1 MTYQEVH
8 NLCKRVS
15 ELNKRLRLIASDI
28 KVAQLEMSG
37 ITAIQFDHIPVRR
50 RSQNTVEERY
60 VRQLAKIERMRRLFD
75 RILDELMQKENQ
87 LLNLMDKLD
96 AAKYE
101 LILHRFF
108 GGLSVKETC
117 KKMEYKAEGLKN
129 LQRAA
134 FALMAD

>member
-8 NLCKRVS
+8 TLCKRVS
-15 ELNKRLRLIASDI
+15 ELHKRLRLIALDI

-37 ITAIQFDHIPVRR
+37 VTAIQFDHIPVRR
-50 RSQNTVEERY
+50 SSQNYVKERY
-60 VRQLAKIERMRRLFD
+60 IRQLSKIERMRKLFD
-75 RILDELMQKENQ
+75 RILEELTPKEER
-87 LLNLMDKLD
+87 LFDLMDKLD

-117 KKMEYKAEGLKN
+117 KKMGYKEEGLKN

-134 FALMAD
+134 IALMAD